1 MKYPLRLSK
10 IRQFFF
16 PIVFLTSLLVVISS
30 IAFTQSAVLAKSPNP
45 RDNTACFM
53 ETATGQI
60 IYLDRLCGNS
70 SKGNSSPRSTGFGP
84 SAGNPI
90 AANLEWRK
98 NNPSAPISNSP
109 SPYDAQKIRDFNR
122 ILYGD

>member
-1 MKYPLRLSK
+1 M
-10 IRQFFF
+10 
-16 PIVFLTSLLVVISS
+16 ISS

-45 RDNTACFM
+45 RDNPACYM

-60 IYLDRLCGNS
+60 IHLDRLCGYT
-70 SKGNSSPRSTGFGP
+70 SKGNSSPRSTGFG
-84 SAGNPI
+84 SSGGNSI

-109 SPYDAQKIRDFNR
+109 SPYDAQRIRDFDR